1 MAADKSAQQQQS
13 SAELGAGCVKS
24 TMYNMIVQVMLRVT
38 TFLLN
43 AFILNRVDREIL
55 GLINIRLTL
64 LGDTIIFLSREA
76 FRLACQGHNASG
88 SLPGWSPVLN
98 LIWLSVP
105 VSIVTSV
112 IMSYIWIHC
121 LALPSQGLSDQYVE
135 SVVVVCISV
144 VVQMFAEAPCLVAT
158 VYQFVRLRVV
168 VEFILMSGK
177 LAVLVYAVVAAPDN
191 VVRIWAYGS
200 LISSLVYTVMFYVA
214 FLAIFRYRNN
224 STLCQHKKTD
234 KKFATSDSTSSLSD
248 QNSKNVDNFAF
259 KSISELMPSRTNGAF
274 QIDQQYKQVAI
285 SFLGQGVMKQVLTEG
300 EKYLMTFLD
309 ILTLAQQGT
318 YDVISNLGSL
328 ACRFVFRPVEE
339 NCYLFFSQQ
348 WVRGKTWEQQDQTNR
363 LNVHLALF
371 RLLRLTFLIGLVI
384 VVFGFS
390 YSHLVLTLYGG
401 VRLADD
407 GGMTLLRGQCLL
419 VACLAVNGMTECFA
433 RTVMTDKQ
441 INRFNLHLIY
451 LSIFYLG
458 ISWALTQIFGPVGL
472 ILANCVNICIRIFI
486 SVNIINSVFKQS
498 NMVNPL
504 TGLLPDNDILFI
516 LLCTGTCVQLSE
528 MYFYFLYPWIHF
540 MIGAI
545 LFFIVVISIILKEDF
560 ILAFLVHMFHRFV
573 GPHDDKEKTE

>member
-1 MAADKSAQQQQS
+1 MAAKQEKNSPQS
-13 SAELGAGCVKS
+13 YVLGAGCVKS

-43 AFILNRVDREIL
+43 AFILHRVDREIL

-64 LGDTIIFLSREA
+64 LADTIIFLSREA
-76 FRLACQGHNASG
+76 FRLACQGHTASG
-88 SLPGWSPVLN
+88 SISGWSPVLN

-105 VSIVTSV
+105 VSIFTSV
-112 IMSYIWIHC
+112 LMSYIWIHC

-135 SVVVVCISV
+135 SVVVVSVSV
-144 VVQMFAEAPCLVAT
+144 VVQMFAEPPCLIAT
-158 VYQFVRLRVV
+158 VFQFVRLRVV
-168 VEFILMSGK
+168 VEFILMCGK
-177 LAVLVYAVVAAPDN
+177 LAVLVYAVVAAPTN
-191 VVRIWAYGS
+191 VVQIWAYGC
-200 LISSLVYTVMFYVA
+200 LISSFIYTALFYLA
-214 FLAIFRYRNN
+214 FLVILRYKSS
-224 STLCQHKKTD
+224 STVCQHKKTD
-234 KKFATSDSTSSLSD
+234 KKTKSDESNSSSSDEKSTS
-248 QNSKNVDNFAF
+248 VDSFPF
-259 KSISELMPSRTNGAF
+259 KSISELFPSRTNGAF
-274 QIDQQYKQVAI
+274 QIHQEYKQVAI

-309 ILTLAQQGT
+309 MLTLAQQGT

-348 WVRGKTWEQQDQTNR
+348 WVRGQSWQHQDQTNR
-363 LNVHLALF
+363 QNVHLALF

-401 VRLADD
+401 FRLADD
-407 GGMTLLRGQCLL
+407 GGVTLLRGQCLL

-441 INRFNLHLIY
+441 INRFNVQLIY
-451 LSIFYLG
+451 LSMFYLG
-458 ISWALTQIFGPVGL
+458 ISWAFTQIFGPVGL
-472 ILANCVNICIRIFI
+472 VLANCVNICIRIFI
-486 SVNIINSVFKQS
+486 SVNIINSVFKQT

-516 LLCTGTCVQLSE
+516 LLSTGTCVQLSE
-528 MYFYFLYPWIHF
+528 MYLYFLYPLIHF
-540 MIGAI
+540 MIGAV
-545 LFFIVVISIILKEDF
+545 LFCIVIISIILKEDF
-560 ILAFLVHMFHRFV
+560 ILAFLVQMFHRFV
-573 GPHDDKEKTE
+573 GSDVEKTKTE